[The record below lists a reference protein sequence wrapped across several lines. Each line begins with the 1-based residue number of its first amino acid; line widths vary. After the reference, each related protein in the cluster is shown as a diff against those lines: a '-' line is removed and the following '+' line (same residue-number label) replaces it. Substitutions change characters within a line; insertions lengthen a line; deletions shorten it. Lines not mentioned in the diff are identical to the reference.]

1 MNHESRTYKSLQN
14 SIIALSFY
22 FVNLVLQFFF
32 RQIFIQKLGS
42 EILGLNT
49 TTTSL
54 LQFLNLAE
62 MGIGSAVACT
72 LFKPLRENDHTAI
85 NEIVSLQG
93 WLYRKIAFF
102 IIGGSI
108 VLLCFFP
115 LIFKKTDLPLW
126 YAYASYLV
134 MLFSSLLGYFVNY
147 KQIVL
152 SANQQEYKVRLS
164 YNSSMMIKII
174 VQIFALSHFPH
185 GYIWWIALEAI
196 FAIVA
201 AKTLNIAVKKSAPYL
216 KTDNKAGA
224 LYKQKY
230 PDVITKVKQMF
241 FHKASRYAL
250 TQLSPIIIYTYATLS
265 TVAIYGNYM
274 LIVTGLTALLD
285 AIFHS
290 ITAGVGNMVAEG
302 NKQRILS
309 VFRELFSSRFW
320 IVSSIT
326 FCLYHLANS
335 FISLWVGSEYIIDG
349 ASLSLIVLIFFLNT
363 SRTVVDNFISAYG
376 LFKDIAAPVI
386 EASINIGLSLLLGYY
401 FGLPGI
407 LGGVAI
413 SLVLV
418 VHIWKPY
425 FLFKNALHYPLKF
438 YVLLYAKHLMALIVS
453 FVFCSFVLHLKILHF
468 GSGIPAFIFQGLYTF
483 LLFGTVEFVILYACE
498 KGMRDFILR
507 IIAIFKKRI

>member
-14 SIIALSFY
+14 SFVALAFY
-22 FVNLVLQFFF
+22 FVNLVLQFYF

-72 LFKPLRENDHTAI
+72 LFKPLHDKDYIAI

-102 IIGGSI
+102 IIGGSAI
-108 VLLCFFP
+108 LLCFFP

-152 SANQQEYKVRLS
+152 SANQQEYKIRLS
-164 YNSSMMIKII
+164 YNASMMIKII
-174 VQIFALSHFPH
+174 VQIFTLSFFTN
-185 GYIWWIALEAI
+185 GYIWWIVLEAL

-201 AKTLNIAVKKSAPYL
+201 AKTLNVAVKKSAPYL

-224 LYKQKY
+224 LYRKKY

-265 TVAIYGNYM
+265 TVAIYGNYI

-326 FCLYHLANS
+326 FSLYHLADS
-335 FISLWVGSEYIIDG
+335 FVALWVGSEYIIDG
-349 ASLSLIVLIFFLNT
+349 TSLALIVLIFFLNT

-376 LFKDIAAPVI
+376 LFKDILAPVI
-386 EASINIGLSLLLGYY
+386 EACINVGLSLLLGYY
-401 FGLPGI
+401 YGLPGI

-425 FLFKNALHYPLKF
+425 FLFKNALKHPLGF
-438 YVLLYAKHLMALIVS
+438 YVLLYAKHLIALIIS
-453 FVFCSFVLHLKILHF
+453 FLICSFTLYLKAFSF
-468 GSGIPAFIFQGLYTF
+468 GSGTPAFIIRGLYTF
-483 LLFGTVEFVILYACE
+483 LLFGTVEFVILYTCE

-507 IIAIFKKRI
+507 LFDIYKKRI